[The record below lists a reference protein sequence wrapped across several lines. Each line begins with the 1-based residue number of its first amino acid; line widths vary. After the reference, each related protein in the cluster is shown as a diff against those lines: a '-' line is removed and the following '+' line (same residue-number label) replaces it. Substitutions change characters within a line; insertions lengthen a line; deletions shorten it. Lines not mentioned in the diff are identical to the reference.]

1 MTSTSNKAAAS
12 TRRRTGV
19 SQPALQAS
27 CDGTT
32 ARKASRNV
40 PIKSAKS
47 TPAGHTITMGGVSF
61 QVADLLVLVE
71 EHGGATVVK
80 ERKLW
85 KSIAVLLGV
94 DTKAVNNASTRLR
107 MLHDST
113 VNRLN
118 QAAAE
123 PSECAGASNPK
134 ERAKTSKSGVKDKAS
149 AHARSRNGAGGE
161 RDAQTRAAGNWVQ
174 KVTGADGHEIVH
186 SNTGRERQEKSRSHG
201 ARAHKAA
208 SKTQLKRTIDARVPL
223 GAEQEEEE
231 ARRETSGAAGPHP
244 AQHLVTSG
252 RPADSA
258 ATVETKMNSKERA
271 VLAKKLLRQRAAS
284 KAASDEQKMILEQQ
298 LDRLSGIANH
308 GAEDLQHPCSAL
320 HPFLSDGVAP
330 PGEGK
335 TATPTP
341 APSGAQGK
349 EQAEPWLG
357 SPSAPP
363 SATPR
368 KKVGR
373 AKKEKS
379 GTVRG
384 LQKGLRSVSS
394 AVALPDEVQ
403 DEVKAIAHEEQLAQY
418 MAEVGVPKKNLD
430 KVLDSYP
437 QLKHLSVIQNLRP
450 TIKFLTQEVG
460 VAPQMVRKVIV
471 SFPQVLGLSVD
482 DKLRPT
488 VRYLMDEVGL
498 PMDRLNKTI
507 VTRPQILGCNVD
519 KNLRPKLELLVE
531 MAGIERQQLY
541 LVISRAPHVLGYSP
555 SNIARFLIFLRHEIG
570 IERERV
576 AKLLTTSPQLLG
588 LSMEN
593 NIRPKIRFLEEEVGI
608 SREAMGQVIG
618 SFPNI
623 LGYSVEENMRPK
635 LEYLAKHILQVPMH
649 KLGRPIEKCPQL
661 LGYSLEKRIKPRF
674 LLLKKRGLKLGLSRM
689 LAPTDQEF
697 RRILRIHDA
706 EMEELQ
712 RSEEAAKRMIRA
724 YMWRWSAPGASAS
737 WEDEEA
743 GGGEVGDEWVD
754 GHEGP
759 SGALRTHVT
768 QSKAAAPPTDRR
780 TDRSSAAER
789 MGVAF
794 RGGSARN
801 HRMVEEVRLDSQ
813 VAMPVM
819 DCTLPYM
826 SALYV
831 WCLPHMPAIC

>member
-1 MTSTSNKAAAS
+1 MVEKLWMTSTSNKAAAS

-47 TPAGHTITMGGVSF
+47 TPAGHAITMGGVSF

-118 QAAAE
+118 QAAPE

-134 ERAKTSKSGVKDKAS
+134 ERAKTKTSKSGVKDKTS

-161 RDAQTRAAGNWVQ
+161 RDAQMRTAGNWVQ
-174 KVTGADGHEIVH
+174 KVTGTDGHEIVH
-186 SNTGRERQEKSRSHG
+186 SNAGREGQEKSRSHG

-208 SKTQLKRTIDARVPL
+208 SKTQLKRTIDVRVPL

-231 ARRETSGAAGPHP
+231 ARRDASGAAGPHP
-244 AQHLVTSG
+244 AQHLVTPG

-320 HPFLSDGVAP
+320 HPFLSDGVARP
-330 PGEGK
+330 VEGK
-335 TATPTP
+335 MATPTP
-341 APSGAQGK
+341 AQEGK

-357 SPSAPP
+357 SPSATP

-430 KVLDSYP
+430 KVLES
-437 QLKHLSVIQNLRP
+437 
-450 TIKFLTQEVG
+450 
-460 VAPQMVRKVIV
+460 
-471 SFPQVLGLSVD
+471 
-482 DKLRPT
+482 
-488 VRYLMDEVGL
+488 
-498 PMDRLNKTI
+498 
-507 VTRPQILGCNVD
+507 
-519 KNLRPKLELLVE
+519 
-531 MAGIERQQLY
+531 
-541 LVISRAPHVLGYSP
+541 
-555 SNIARFLIFLRHEIG
+555 
-570 IERERV
+570 
-576 AKLLTTSPQLLG
+576 
-588 LSMEN
+588 
-593 NIRPKIRFLEEEVGI
+593 
-608 SREAMGQVIG
+608 
-618 SFPNI
+618 
-623 LGYSVEENMRPK
+623 
-635 LEYLAKHILQVPMH
+635 
-649 KLGRPIEKCPQL
+649 
-661 LGYSLEKRIKPRF
+661 
-674 LLLKKRGLKLGLSRM
+674 
-689 LAPTDQEF
+689 
-697 RRILRIHDA
+697 
-706 EMEELQ
+706 
-712 RSEEAAKRMIRA
+712 
-724 YMWRWSAPGASAS
+724 
-737 WEDEEA
+737 
-743 GGGEVGDEWVD
+743 
-754 GHEGP
+754 
-759 SGALRTHVT
+759 
-768 QSKAAAPPTDRR
+768 
-780 TDRSSAAER
+780 
-789 MGVAF
+789 
-794 RGGSARN
+794 
-801 HRMVEEVRLDSQ
+801 
-813 VAMPVM
+813 
-819 DCTLPYM
+819 
-826 SALYV
+826 
-831 WCLPHMPAIC
+831 